1 MRFINLIVDAMFER
15 QSLFETITVFR
26 YKPLKNPGKK
36 FIRGGWGGGQ
46 ISSWTPY
53 TYTSTH
59 LVQDLAV
66 DTTCLLS
73 YCDVVRFYNLHL
85 RTSNEFKRGM
95 PFCILLR
102 YILTHEMTIISV
114 RGNERITEIHK

>member
-1 MRFINLIVDAMFER
+1 MFER

-36 FIRGGWGGGQ
+36 FIRGGGGGGQ

-59 LVQDLAV
+59 LV
-66 DTTCLLS
+66 
-73 YCDVVRFYNLHL
+73 
-85 RTSNEFKRGM
+85 
-95 PFCILLR
+95 
-102 YILTHEMTIISV
+102 
-114 RGNERITEIHK
+114 

>member
-1 MRFINLIVDAMFER
+1 MSQN
-15 QSLFETITVFR
+15 SWKKVFCS
-26 YKPLKNPGKK
+26 GKEGG
-36 FIRGGWGGGQ
+36 GGWRRK
-46 ISSWTPY
+46 ISSWTFY

-85 RTSNEFKRGM
+85 RTSNEFERGM
-95 PFCILLR
+95 PFFILLR
-102 YILTHEMTIISV
+102 YILTHEMTIILSV
-114 RGNERITEIHK
+114 RGNEMITENT